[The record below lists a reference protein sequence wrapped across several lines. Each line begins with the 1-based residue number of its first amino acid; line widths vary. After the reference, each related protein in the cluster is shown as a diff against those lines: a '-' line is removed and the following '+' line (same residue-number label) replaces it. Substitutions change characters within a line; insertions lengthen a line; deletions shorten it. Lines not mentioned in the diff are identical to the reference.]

1 MDENLVK
8 YGQENFSLPH
18 DVITL
23 PTGGRFYKSK
33 KKSVKVGYL
42 TAADENLLMSNSP
55 DIVTQLVRSKLYEP
69 DLKSDELMQG
79 DIEAI
84 LIFLRNTAF
93 GPEYKINLV
102 DPDTGDKFETT
113 ILLDELNIKKPE
125 VEPDDNGYYSTVLPK
140 SEVPVKLKPLS
151 TKELNEIN
159 DLAKTYP
166 NGRIAPRI
174 TWLLQKQIVEVN
186 GIKDQGEINK
196 FITSMPILDSKY
208 VREFLDKNEPRL
220 DLVKTVFTPSGKKID
235 VAINFGVEFFRV
247 FF

>member
-42 TAADENLLMSNSP
+42 TAADENLLMSNSA
-55 DIVTQLVRSKLYEP
+55 DIVTQLIRSKLYEP

-102 DPDTGDKFETT
+102 DPDTGDKFETS

>member
-1 MDENLVK
+1 MDENLTK

-113 ILLDELNIKKPE
+113 IFLDELNIKKPE

>member
-1 MDENLVK
+1 MDENLTK

-235 VAINFGVEFFRV
+235 VSINFGVEFFRV

>member
-42 TAADENLLMSNSP
+42 TAADENLLMSNSA
-55 DIVTQLVRSKLYEP
+55 DLVTQLIRSKLYEP

-93 GPEYKINLV
+93 GPEYRINLV

-113 ILLDELNIKKPE
+113 ILLDELNIKKP
-125 VEPDDNGYYSTVLPK
+125 
-140 SEVPVKLKPLS
+140 
-151 TKELNEIN
+151 
-159 DLAKTYP
+159 
-166 NGRIAPRI
+166 
-174 TWLLQKQIVEVN
+174 
-186 GIKDQGEINK
+186 DQ
-196 FITSMPILDSKY
+196 T
-208 VREFLDKNEPRL
+208 RL
-220 DLVKTVFTPSGKKID
+220 
-235 VAINFGVEFFRV
+235 
-247 FF
+247 

>member
-1 MDENLVK
+1 MDENLAK

-18 DVITL
+18 DVIAL

-42 TAADENLLMSNSP
+42 TAADENLLMSNSA
-55 DIVTQLVRSKLYEP
+55 DIVTQLIRSKLYEP

-93 GPEYKINLV
+93 GPEYRINLV

-235 VAINFGVEFFRV
+235 VDINFGVEFFRV

>member
-1 MDENLVK
+1 MDENLTK

-102 DPDTGDKFETT
+102 DPDTGDKFETS

>member
-1 MDENLVK
+1 MDENLTK

-247 FF
+247 FL

>member
-18 DVITL
+18 DVIAL

-42 TAADENLLMSNSP
+42 TAADENLLMSNSA
-55 DIVTQLVRSKLYEP
+55 DIVTQLIRSKLYEP

-93 GPEYKINLV
+93 GPEYRVNLT
-102 DPDTGDKFETT
+102 DPDTGDKFETV

-159 DLAKTYP
+159 DLAKSYP

-186 GIKDQGEINK
+186 GIKDQSEINK
-196 FITSMPILDSKY
+196 FITSMPISDSKF
-208 VREFLDKNEPRL
+208 VREFLDRNEPRL
-220 DLVKTVFTPSGKKID
+220 DLVKSVFTPSGKKID

>member
-1 MDENLVK
+1 
-8 YGQENFSLPH
+8 
-18 DVITL
+18 
-23 PTGGRFYKSK
+23 
-33 KKSVKVGYL
+33 
-42 TAADENLLMSNSP
+42 
-55 DIVTQLVRSKLYEP
+55 
-69 DLKSDELMQG
+69 
-79 DIEAI
+79 
-84 LIFLRNTAF
+84 
-93 GPEYKINLV
+93 
-102 DPDTGDKFETT
+102 
-113 ILLDELNIKKPE
+113 
-125 VEPDDNGYYSTVLPK
+125 
-140 SEVPVKLKPLS
+140 LS

>member
-102 DPDTGDKFETT
+102 DPDTGDKFETS

>member
-18 DVITL
+18 DVIAL

-42 TAADENLLMSNSP
+42 TAADENLLMSNSA
-55 DIVTQLVRSKLYEP
+55 DIVTQLIRSKLYEP

-93 GPEYKINLV
+93 GPEYRVNLT
-102 DPDTGDKFETT
+102 DPDTGDKFETV

-159 DLAKTYP
+159 DLAKSYP

-186 GIKDQGEINK
+186 GIKDQAEINK
-196 FITSMPILDSKY
+196 FITSMPISDSKF
-208 VREFLDKNEPRL
+208 VREFLDRNEPRL
-220 DLVKTVFTPSGKKID
+220 DLVKSVFTPSGKKID

>member
-18 DVITL
+18 YVITL

-42 TAADENLLMSNSP
+42 TAADENLLMSNSA
-55 DIVTQLVRSKLYEP
+55 DIVTQLIRSKLYEP

-93 GPEYKINLV
+93 GPEYRINLV

-235 VAINFGVEFFRV
+235 VDINFGVEFFRV

>member
-1 MDENLVK
+1 MDENLTK

-208 VREFLDKNEPRL
+208 IREFLDKNEPRL

>member
-42 TAADENLLMSNSP
+42 TAADENLLMSNSA
-55 DIVTQLVRSKLYEP
+55 DIVTQLIRSKLYEP

-93 GPEYKINLV
+93 GPEYRINLV

-235 VAINFGVEFFRV
+235 VDINFGVEFFRV

>member
-42 TAADENLLMSNSP
+42 TAADENLLMSNSA
-55 DIVTQLVRSKLYEP
+55 DIVTQLIRSKLYEP

-93 GPEYKINLV
+93 GPEYRINLV

-140 SEVPVKLKPLS
+140 SEVPVKLKPLP

>member
-1 MDENLVK
+1 MDENLTK

-140 SEVPVKLKPLS
+140 SEVPVKLKQLS

>member
-42 TAADENLLMSNSP
+42 TAADENLLMSNSA
-55 DIVTQLVRSKLYEP
+55 DIVTQLIRSKLYEP

-93 GPEYKINLV
+93 GPEYRINLV

-125 VEPDDNGYYSTVLPK
+125 VEPDDNGYYATVLPK

-208 VREFLDKNEPRL
+208 VREFLEKNEPRL

>member
-18 DVITL
+18 DVIAL

-42 TAADENLLMSNSP
+42 TAADENLLMSNAS
-55 DIVTQLVRSKLYEP
+55 DLVTQLIRSKLYEP

-93 GPEYKINLV
+93 GPEYRVNLT
-102 DPDTGDKFETT
+102 DPDTGNKFEVT
-113 ILLDELNIKKPE
+113 ILLDELDIRKPE
-125 VEPDDNGYYSTVLPK
+125 VEPDDNGFYSTVLPK
-140 SEVPVKLKPLS
+140 SEVAVKLKPLS
-151 TKELNEIN
+151 SKELNDIGE
-159 DLAKTYP
+159 LVKSYP
-166 NGRIAPRI
+166 AGRIAPRI
-174 TWLLQKQIVEVN
+174 TWTLQKQIVEVN
-186 GIKDQGEINK
+186 GIKEQGEINK
-196 FITSMPILDSKY
+196 FITSMPISDSKY

-220 DLVKTVFTPSGKKID
+220 DLVKSVYTPSGKKID
-235 VAINFGVEFFRV
+235 VNINFGVEFFRV